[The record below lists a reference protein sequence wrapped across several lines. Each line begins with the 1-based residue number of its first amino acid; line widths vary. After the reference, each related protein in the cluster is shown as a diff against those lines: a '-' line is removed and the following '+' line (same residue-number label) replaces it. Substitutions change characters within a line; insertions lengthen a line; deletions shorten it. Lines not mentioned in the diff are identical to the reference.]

1 MDETFQEQPVLTFEP
16 FADEPSASLQKA
28 EPAQAPT
35 EAPGV
40 RREQPVAGRA
50 QNGGRFCRK
59 DRIEQF
65 QYDLAIRRRAPR
77 KRWRTSRRMR

>member
-35 EAPGV
+35 SKSP
-40 RREQPVAGRA
+40 
-50 QNGGRFCRK
+50 K
-59 DRIEQF
+59 RIVIES
-65 QYDLAIRRRAPR
+65 DGHKL
-77 KRWRTSRRMR
+77 